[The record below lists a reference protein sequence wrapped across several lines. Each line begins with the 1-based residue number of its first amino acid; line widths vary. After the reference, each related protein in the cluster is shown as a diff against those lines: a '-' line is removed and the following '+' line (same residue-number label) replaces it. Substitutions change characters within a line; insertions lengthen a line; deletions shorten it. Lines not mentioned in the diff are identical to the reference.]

1 MSEQNLFQKE
11 INLNIVTF
19 TEKGGCL
26 RLRKYQRDPAL
37 CICNSILD
45 RRGFTFV
52 VMMPRQSGKNELQA
66 QIEAYLLRVCRNKDL
81 EIVKISP
88 TFKPQTLNAMRR
100 LERVLE
106 KNVFTRGAW
115 EKESGYIYRLRQAR
129 IIFLSGSPEA
139 NIVGATASL
148 LLEVDEAQDIEIEKF
163 DKEIAPMAA
172 STNATRVFWGT
183 AWTSQTLLGRE
194 LRAARAAEALD
205 GVRRVF
211 VETAETVAAE
221 VPAYGQFVAAQV
233 ARLGRDSP
241 MVRTQYF
248 SEEIDGTGG
257 MFSAERAALMRGE
270 HSALFS
276 PRAPD
281 FGPLFSEGAAATKAP
296 VYCLLVDVAGE
307 DEEAADPTAVTGL
320 SAEPINSNRPASA
333 GRERPANAGRNRR
346 DATALTVVEVDLGTL
361 ADPLIKAPT
370 YRAVH
375 RRQWVGAG
383 HTELYAQLLA
393 LARAWCARW
402 LVVDATGVGTGLAS
416 FLRRALPGKV
426 VPFIFNQASKSK
438 LGWDFLAIVDGGRW
452 KDFNPQ
458 AEPGMASGT
467 TSSRESLESQVRL
480 QAAFFRQLAFCQY
493 ELAQGPGKMMK
504 WGVPD
509 GRRDPATGELLHDDL
524 VISAALAAVLDG
536 LKWEAAGP
544 AMVVRAKDP
553 LKEMDRGW

>member
-1 MSEQNLFQKE
+1 MNERNPFLKDLLCD
-11 INLNIVTF
+11 IMTF
-19 TEKGGCL
+19 TEKGSGL

-37 CICNSILD
+37 CICNSVLD
-45 RRGFTFV
+45 RQGLTFV

-106 KNVFTRGAW
+106 KNVFTRHDW
-115 EKESGYIYRLRQAR
+115 EKESGYIYCLQQAR

-148 LLEVDEAQDIEIEKF
+148 LLEVDEAQDIEIDKF

-211 VETAETVAAE
+211 VETAETVAGE

-233 ARLGRDSP
+233 ARLGRDSL

-257 MFSAERAALMRGE
+257 MFPAERVALMRGE
-270 HSALFS
+270 HAALFGLPS
-276 PRAPD
+276 QD
-281 FGPLFSEGAAATKAP
+281 YGPLFNQEAGAVKAQ

-307 DEEAADPTAVTGL
+307 DEGASGPAAL
-320 SAEPINSNRPASA
+320 SGQISELKNP
-333 GRERPANAGRNRR
+333 GR

-375 RRQWVGAG
+375 RRQWVGCG

-393 LARAWCARW
+393 LARLWCARR
-402 LVVDATGVGTGLAS
+402 LVVDATGVGAGLAS
-416 FLRRALPGKV
+416 FLGRALPGKV

-438 LGWDFLAIVDGGRW
+438 LGWDFLSIVDGGRW

-458 AEPGMASGT
+458 AGAGMGGGST
-467 TSSRESLESQVRL
+467 CSRANLESQEKL
-480 QAAFFRQLAFCQY
+480 QAMFFRQLAFCQY
-493 ELAQGPGKMMK
+493 ELAQGPGKIIK

-524 VISAALAAVLDG
+524 VMSAALAGVLDG
-536 LKWEAAGP
+536 LKWETSGQT
-544 AMVVRAKDP
+544 MVVKAKDP
-553 LKEMDRGW
+553 LNEMDKGW

>member
-1 MSEQNLFQKE
+1 MSERKPFLKKITFD
-11 INLNIVTF
+11 ITTF
-19 TEKGGCL
+19 TEKGDGLTL
-26 RLRKYQRDPAL
+26 RRYQRQVAKS
-37 CICNSILD
+37 ICDSVLD
-45 RRGFTFV
+45 RQGLTFV
-52 VMMPRQSGKNELQA
+52 VMFPRQSGKNELQA
-66 QIEAYLLRVCRNKDL
+66 QIEAFLLRIYRNEDR

-106 KNVFTRGAW
+106 ANSMTRCEW
-115 EKESGYIYRLRQAR
+115 EKESGYIYRLGQAR

-148 LLEVDEAQDIEIEKF
+148 LLEVDEAQDIEVEKF

-194 LRAARAAEALD
+194 LRAAKAAEALD

-221 VPAYGQFVAAQV
+221 VPAYGRFVAEQV

-248 SEEIDGTGG
+248 SEEIDGEGG
-257 MFSAERAALMRGE
+257 MFPAERAALMRGE
-270 HSALFS
+270 HAALS
-276 PRAPD
+276 GPQAPD
-281 FGPLFSEGAAATKAP
+281 YGPLFRQGAAATKAQI
-296 VYCLLVDVAGE
+296 YCLLVDVAGE
-307 DEEAADPTAVTGL
+307 DEGADSSAAGSEGNTRLKNPG
-320 SAEPINSNRPASA
+320 
-333 GRERPANAGRNRR
+333 R
-346 DATALTVVEVDLGTL
+346 DATALTVVEVDLDTL
-361 ADPLIKAPT
+361 ADPLIKAPI
-370 YRAVH
+370 YRAVQ

-393 LARAWCARW
+393 LAKTWCARW
-402 LVVDATGVGTGLAS
+402 LVVDATGVGAGLAS
-416 FLRRALPGKV
+416 FLSRALPGKV
-426 VPFIFNQASKSK
+426 VPFVFNQASKSK

-452 KDFNPQ
+452 KDFDPQ
-458 AEPGMASGT
+458 AGGGAGSGAKGVAAG
-467 TSSRESLESQVRL
+467 LESQVRL
-480 QAAFFRQLAFCQY
+480 QAQFFRQLAFCQY
-493 ELAQGPGKMMK
+493 ELAPGPGKVMK

-524 VISAALAAVLDG
+524 VTSAALAGVLDG
-536 LKWEAAGP
+536 LKWEAAGQT
-544 AMVVRAKDP
+544 AIVRARDP
-553 LKEMDRGW
+553 LQEMDRGW